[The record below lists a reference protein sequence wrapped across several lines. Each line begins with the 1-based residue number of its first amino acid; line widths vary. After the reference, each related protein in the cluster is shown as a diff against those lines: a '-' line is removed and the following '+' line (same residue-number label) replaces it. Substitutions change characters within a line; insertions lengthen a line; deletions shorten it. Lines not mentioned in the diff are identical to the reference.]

1 MSEASANLVYAY
13 EQWEIDL
20 GRRELRSRGTPVP
33 LGGRAFE
40 VVTVLVQSASELVT
54 KDHLMER
61 VWPGAVVGEGT
72 LHVHISAVRKALGP
86 DRGLLKTGSGRGY
99 RLLGSWTPRQREGT
113 APPVYSPLTRTPGAP
128 PENNFPPLITRLIGR
143 TAAAQFVRDL
153 VSAYRVVTLTGP
165 GGIGKTSLAI
175 KAVRYL
181 LPDFEDGG
189 WIVELASLSD
199 PGLVPSTVASTLGL
213 KLAGEISAESVARA
227 VGGRH
232 LLLVLDNC
240 EHVID
245 AAANLAETFTRLCPR
260 TTIVATS
267 REVLRIDGESVYRVP
282 PLEVPALG
290 QAAPDY
296 IMQYS
301 AVELFVARTKA
312 LNAGFSPHAED
323 LASIAT
329 ICRHLDGI
337 PLAIEFAAARA
348 AVLSVQGVAAGLRDR
363 FALLTAGRRTA
374 LPRHRTLRATLDW
387 SHELLPDAERRLL
400 RRLAVFPGGF
410 TIDAAAAVM
419 TDTGFDASAV
429 LDGIANL
436 IAKSWV
442 ALDKSGATAR
452 WALLETIRAYAL
464 EKLVEHAEADIA
476 ARHHAVYFRDL
487 FTPQARGAR
496 SSLSDEDLA
505 RCVREIDN
513 VRAALDWSFSSA
525 GDRAIGVDL
534 TAAYAPVWQ
543 HLSLMIECRE
553 RCERALLSLEPHVTA
568 NMSLRMELQMNLA
581 AAIFITMGPPEQA
594 KALLTEALETAD
606 ALHDLNAQA
615 RALSTLISI
624 YASRGEYGK
633 AQTAAERIEQ
643 IAHRIGDPIHLRFAY
658 QQRGTTLYW
667 GGRPREAQQYLE
679 RVLRFPA
686 APGDRQGAIY
696 YNPND
701 RAVTRAI
708 LARALWMQGFAE
720 QALNEAR
727 LGLEELQGTDPP
739 LQLCRILYQG
749 ICRIATMT
757 GDFATADR
765 EIARLIEVAT
775 GFNAHVWVTSGHF
788 LKGQLLVERGEF
800 AQGLLVLR
808 SAFETCDRTGWHIS
822 YAEFKSALALGLA
835 GSGRLDEALVA
846 LDDAMGADREGGHGW
861 YAPELL
867 RINGEVLLQ
876 QATDQSTLAAEDC
889 FDHAAQMAR
898 EQGALFWELRVALSL
913 ARLRVSQGR
922 HHEARAPLASVYD
935 RFTEGFATADM
946 QAARTLLEEL
956 PP

>member
-1 MSEASANLVYAY
+1 MSEATANLVYACD
-13 EQWEIDL
+13 QWEIDL
-20 GRRELRSRGTPVP
+20 GRRELRSRGIPVP

-40 VVTVLVQSASELVT
+40 IVTVLVQSASELVT
-54 KDHLMER
+54 KDDLMER
-61 VWPGAVVGEGT
+61 VWPGATVGEGT

-86 DRGLLKTGSGRGY
+86 DRALLKTASGRGY
-99 RLLGSWTPRQREGT
+99 RLLGSWTPQQREGT
-113 APPVYSPLTRTPGAP
+113 APPVYSPLPRRSGALP
-128 PENNFPPLITRLIGR
+128 ASNFPPLVTRLIGR
-143 TAAAQFVRDL
+143 TAAAQLVRDL

-189 WIVELASLSD
+189 WLVELASLTD

-227 VGGRH
+227 VGARH

-245 AAANLAETFTRLCPR
+245 AVAHLAETLTRLCPR

-267 REVLRIDGESVYRVP
+267 REILRIDGESVYRVP
-282 PLEVPALG
+282 PLDVPAPG

-312 LNAGFSPHAED
+312 LNAGFSPTAED
-323 LASIAT
+323 LASIAA

-348 AVLSVQGVAAGLRDR
+348 ALLSVQGVAAGLRDR

-374 LPRHRTLRATLDW
+374 LPRQRTLRATLDW
-387 SHELLPDAERRLL
+387 SHELLPDTERQLL
-400 RRLAVFPGGF
+400 RRMAVFAGGF
-410 TIDAAAAVM
+410 TVDAATAVM
-419 TDTGFDASAV
+419 TDTAFDASAV

-436 IAKSWV
+436 VAKSWV
-442 ALDKSGATAR
+442 ALDKSGAAAR
-452 WALLETIRAYAL
+452 WTLLETIRAYAL

-476 ARHHAVYFRDL
+476 AQLHALYFRDL
-487 FTPQARGAR
+487 FTPQARGAT

-505 RCVREIDN
+505 RRVREIDN
-513 VRAALDWSFSSA
+513 VRAALDWSFSPA
-525 GDRAIGVDL
+525 GETATGIDL
-534 TAAYAPVWQ
+534 TVVYAPVWRY
-543 HLSLMIECRE
+543 LSLMIECRE
-553 RCERALLSLEPHVTA
+553 RCERALLSLEPPVTA
-568 NMSLRMELQMNLA
+568 NMWLRMELQIGLA
-581 AAIFITMGPPEQA
+581 DAILVTMGPPEQA
-594 KALLTEALETAD
+594 KTLLNEALETAD
-606 ALHDLNAQA
+606 ALNDLNAQA
-615 RALSTLISI
+615 RALSTLVVIH
-624 YASRGEYGK
+624 AFRGEYDR
-633 AQTAAERIEQ
+633 ARIAAERIEQ
-643 IAHRIGDPIHLRFAY
+643 IATRIGDPIHLCFAY
-658 QQRGTTLYW
+658 QQMSTMLLAR
-667 GGRPREAQQYLE
+667 GRPREAQQYLE
-679 RVLRFPA
+679 RVLRSPA
-686 APGDRQGAIY
+686 VPGWRHDATY
-696 YNPND
+696 YDTND
-701 RAVTRAI
+701 HAVARAM

-727 LGLEELQGTDPP
+727 LSLKEMQGTDHP
-739 LQLCRILYQG
+739 LLLCRILYHG
-749 ICRIATMT
+749 ISRIATMT
-757 GDFATADR
+757 GDFVTADR
-765 EIARLIEVAT
+765 EIARLIGAAT
-775 GFNAHVWVTSGHF
+775 GLNAHNWETAGHF
-788 LKGQLLVERGEF
+788 LKGKLLVERGEF

-808 SAFETCDRTGWHIS
+808 DAFETSDRTGWRLS
-822 YAEFKSALALGLA
+822 YPEFKGALALAFA
-835 GSGRLDEALVA
+835 GTGRLDEALVA
-846 LDDAMGADREGGHGW
+846 VDDAIAAAGADGHGW

-867 RINGEVLLQ
+867 RIRGEVLLR
-876 QATDQSTLAAEDC
+876 QAADQSVLAAEDC
-889 FDHAAQMAR
+889 FNQAAKVAR
-898 EQGALFWELRVALSL
+898 EQRALFWELRIALSV

-946 QAARTLLEEL
+946 QAARTLLEGL